1 MKLHPIFSKE
11 FYLWWLI
18 MAICSILV
26 YTIFGLPEMTGY
38 EKYGLIFWT
47 IGTLFTSLIFG
58 SIFYLIYKLIT
69 GKWNNKAYII
79 TITIMFVF
87 TLIAL
92 LLI

>member
-1 MKLHPIFSKE
+1 MKLHPIFSKD

-18 MAICSILV
+18 MAVCSILIYSV
-26 YTIFGLPEMTGY
+26 FGLPEMQGY
-38 EKYGLIFWT
+38 ENYGLIFWT

-58 SIFYLIYKLIT
+58 SIIYLIYRLFA

-79 TITIMFVF
+79 IISIMFFF

-92 LLI
+92 LIK